1 MLKEFL
7 GRKITFIAL
16 LVAALLL
23 LIYPLFASKYV
34 VELLTQMLI
43 WSIVAMSL
51 DIQMGYTGLP
61 SFGHA
66 TYMGISAYLTAIV
79 ITRYQGNFVGAM
91 IFGILL
97 AAFAAALFGLLALRA
112 KGHYFLLITMALGMV
127 VWGLANRWV
136 SFTNG
141 DNGIVDILRPTLG
154 LPWSLKD
161 SLNFYYFTLFF
172 FIVALGFMVLIV
184 SSPFGQTLVGI
195 RESESRMRTLG
206 YNVWLH
212 KYVIFIITGAI
223 SGYSGV
229 LWAYYNGFV
238 SPADVDV
245 FCSLETLLMVA
256 FGGPGT
262 LYGAILGAGVIV
274 FIKNLVSVYV
284 HRWMMIMGV
293 LFILTVFYTPEGVY
307 GYLKGV
313 FGKSYK
319 SSEKAAL

>member
-1 MLKEFL
+1 MLKEIL
-7 GRKITFIAL
+7 GRRITPFTL
-16 LVAALLL
+16 LGAAVLL
-23 LIYPLFASKYV
+23 LIYPPFASTYV

-43 WSIVAMSL
+43 WAIIAMSL
-51 DIQMGYTGLP
+51 DILMGYTGMP

-66 TYMGISAYLTAIV
+66 TYMGLSAYSTAIL
-79 ITRYQGNFVGAM
+79 ITRYHGNFFGAL

-127 VWGLANRWV
+127 IWGLANRWV

-141 DNGIVDILRPTLG
+141 DNGIVDIIRPTLG

-172 FIVALGFMVLIV
+172 FIIALGLMVLLIR
-184 SSPFGQTLVGI
+184 SPFGQTLVGI

-212 KYVIFIITGAI
+212 KYLIFIITGAI
-223 SGYSGV
+223 SGFSGV

-238 SPADVDV
+238 SPMDVDI
-245 FCSLETLLMVA
+245 FFSLEALLMVA

-262 LYGAILGAGVIV
+262 LFGAILGAGVIV
-274 FIKNLVSVYV
+274 FIKNLVSVYI

-307 GYLKGV
+307 GYLKRV
-313 FGKSYK
+313 FGKWQK
-319 SSEKAAL
+319 S

>member
-1 MLKEFL
+1 MLKEIL
-7 GRKITFIAL
+7 GRRITPFTL
-16 LVAALLL
+16 LGAAVLL
-23 LIYPLFASKYV
+23 LIYPPFASTSV

-43 WSIVAMSL
+43 WAIIAMSL
-51 DIQMGYTGLP
+51 DILMGYTGMP

-66 TYMGISAYLTAIV
+66 TYMGLSAYSTAIL
-79 ITRYQGNFVGAM
+79 ITRYHGNFFGAL

-127 VWGLANRWV
+127 IWGLANRWV

-141 DNGIVDILRPTLG
+141 DNGIVDIIRPTLG

-172 FIVALGFMVLIV
+172 FIIALGLMVLLIR
-184 SSPFGQTLVGI
+184 SPFGQTLVGI

-212 KYVIFIITGAI
+212 KYLIFIITGAI
-223 SGYSGV
+223 SGFSGV

-238 SPADVDV
+238 SPMDVDI
-245 FCSLETLLMVA
+245 FFSLEALLMVA

-262 LYGAILGAGVIV
+262 LFGAILGAGVIV
-274 FIKNLVSVYV
+274 FIKNLVSVYI

-307 GYLKGV
+307 GYLKRV
-313 FGKSYK
+313 FGKWQK
-319 SSEKAAL
+319 S